1 MGTHIA
7 LISSAF
13 LLSSFPLAVIAVIK
27 FFAVVWVGA
36 VVSLLAV
43 FAAAFI
49 ARWLILPYADPQL
62 YRLITE
68 PPER

>member
-7 LISSAF
+7 LIFSAF
-13 LLSSFPLAVIAVIK
+13 LLSSFPLTVIK
-27 FFAVVWVGA
+27 FFAVLWAGA
-36 VVSLLAV
+36 VLSLLAV

-68 PPER
+68 PREN

>member
-13 LLSSFPLAVIAVIK
+13 LLSSFPLAVIK
-27 FFAVVWVGA
+27 FFAVLWVGA
-36 VVSLLAV
+36 VLSLLAV

-62 YRLITE
+62 YRLIIE
-68 PPER
+68 PPEN